1 VENDPKTEIKGKKLL
16 DQVRDAIRTK
26 HYSLRTEK
34 TYIDWI
40 RRYILFHGKRHPREM
55 GVPEVQAFITH
66 LATDGRVAASTQNQA
81 FSAVTFLYRHVLTTE
96 LQFPADTVRPGRS
109 KPLPVVLTQQEARAV
124 IASMSGTSK
133 IMAKILYGSG
143 LRLMECLR
151 LRVKDIDFGNR
162 QIVVREGKGEKL
174 SG

>member
-1 VENDPKTEIKGKKLL
+1 MNQPNPAPQPPKLL
-16 DQVRDAIRTK
+16 DQYRNALRIK
-26 HYSLRTEK
+26 HYSPRTED
-34 TYIDWI
+34 TYLQWVKNF
-40 RRYILFHGKRHPREM
+40 ILFHGKRHPKEM
-55 GVPEVQAFITH
+55 GVPEIAQYLTH
-66 LATDGRVAASTQNQA
+66 LATKQEVAASTQNQA